1 MAKKRA
7 ANGEHSIYKVKSGK
21 RAGTYVG
28 QIVLEVDN
36 KGKVLKK
43 KCFYGKKRADVKARM
58 DEYIEK
64 MKLGVNVKAGST
76 TFGDWILNWMELYK
90 KPPLIRQSTY
100 DNYLLW
106 IKNHIMPA
114 LGHIE
119 LSKLTTDDIQKLYTD
134 LIDKKMSAASIQKIH
149 QIIHSSLEKAV
160 EKKVLIYN
168 PSKATVRPSVKKI
181 EAKAMTVEE
190 MDRFLD
196 LINQEDIRWKAAFLV
211 LLGTGLRIG
220 ELLALTWED
229 IDFEE
234 CMISV
239 NKGLSR
245 TKEGLVVEATKTVK
259 SNRVVPVPKATMK
272 ALEEL
277 KESRKIVSIDKKIDG
292 KSLVFQTKNGTH
304 IIPRNFQ
311 RKFYSLR
318 KKAGVSDEISV
329 HGLRHTFA
337 TRLLEVG
344 EDMRVIMELLGHA
357 EISTTA
363 NIYSHVQANT
373 KRKAVSRMDDFLKE
387 KSPCAK

>member
-1 MAKKRA
+1 MSKKRA

-21 RAGTYVG
+21 RAGTYVA
-28 QIVLEVDN
+28 QIILEVDSN
-36 KGKVLKK
+36 GKVLKK
-43 KCFYGKKRADVKARM
+43 KCFYGQKRADVKARM
-58 DEYIEK
+58 DEYLEK
-64 MKLGVNVKAGST
+64 MKIGLNVEAGKT
-76 TFGDWILNWMELYK
+76 TFGDWILDWMELYK

-106 IKNHIMPA
+106 IKNHIIPA

-134 LIDKKMSAASIQKIH
+134 LIAKKMSPASIQKIH

-168 PSKATVRPSVKKI
+168 PSKATVRPSVEKL

-190 MDRFLD
+190 MDRFIE
-196 LINQEDIRWKAAFLV
+196 LINKEDIRWKAAFLV

-220 ELLALTWED
+220 ELLALTWDD
-229 IDFEE
+229 IDFKE
-234 CMISV
+234 CMINVNKSLSRT
-239 NKGLSR
+239 NKGLI
-245 TKEGLVVEATKTVK
+245 VEATKTIK

-277 KESRKIVSIDKKIDG
+277 KESRKIISINKKIDG
-292 KSLVFQTKNGTH
+292 KSLVFQTKNGTY

-318 KKAGVSDEISV
+318 KKAKVSDEISV

-337 TRLLEVG
+337 TRLLEAG
-344 EDMRVIMELLGHA
+344 EDMRIIMELLGHA

-363 NIYSHVQANT
+363 NIYSHVQEKT
-373 KRKAVSRMDDFLKE
+373 KQKAISKMDAFLKE
-387 KSPCAK
+387 KSS